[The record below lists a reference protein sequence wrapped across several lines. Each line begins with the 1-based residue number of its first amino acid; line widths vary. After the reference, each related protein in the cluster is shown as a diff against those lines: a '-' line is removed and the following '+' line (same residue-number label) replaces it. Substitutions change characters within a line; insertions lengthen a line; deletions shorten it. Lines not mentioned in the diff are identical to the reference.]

1 LSALKKLLSQ
11 TAIYGLS
18 HIAGRLVNYLLVPLH
33 TRVFHNPAEYGT
45 ITEMYSYVSFF
56 IVLLTYGMET
66 TFFRFSQKMP
76 GEKRVYSTALSSLV
90 ITSGVFVLSATFF
103 APSLATLLRYEAHPE
118 YISWFA
124 VILAYDAVAAVPFA
138 LLRQQNRPIRF
149 AVLKNANIL
158 INVLLNGYFLLL
170 APYLQQRGLAA
181 PFYHASVGVGYVF
194 ISNMV
199 ASVLTLPLLSQQIL
213 MISRGFD
220 FQLWKQMLRYGGP
233 LLLVGLGGM
242 VNETLDRAIMK
253 YLIAD
258 AQTALHQL
266 GVYGANYK
274 LSILITLFIQAFRYA
289 AEPFF
294 FSGATD
300 ANRQVLY
307 ARVMNYFVLVC
318 LTTFLLVM
326 LFIDRFALF
335 VGSAY
340 HEGLHIV
347 PVLLLANICLGVY
360 FNLSIWYK
368 LADKTMYGAGISAAG
383 ALITVSLNL
392 WWVPAYGYTGA
403 AWATLVCYFSMM
415 VMGYVTGAR
424 HFPIPYQPVRLL
436 LYTAAALGVYALS
449 GYLFHYL
456 TPGPARWVVAAML
469 LLLFATGG
477 YLAERRN
484 KIVNLPA

>member
-33 TRVFHNPAEYGT
+33 TRVFHNPADYGT

-76 GEKRVYSTALSSLV
+76 GEKKVYSTALISLV
-90 ITSGVFVLSATFF
+90 ITSLLFVLSATFF
-103 APSLATLLRYEAHPE
+103 SAPVASMLRYEAHPE
-118 YISWFA
+118 YITWFA
-124 VILAYDAVAAVPFA
+124 VILACDAVAAVPFA

-149 AVLKNANIL
+149 AVLKNTNIL
-158 INVLLNGYFLLL
+158 INVLLNAYFLLL
-170 APYLQQRGLAA
+170 APYLLRSGMAA
-181 PFYHASVGVGYVF
+181 PFYDPTIGVGYVF
-194 ISNMV
+194 VANMV

-220 FQLWKQMLRYGGP
+220 VTIWKQMLRYGAP

-242 VNETLDRAIMK
+242 VNETLDRASMK

-258 AQTALHQL
+258 QQTALHQL

-294 FSGATD
+294 FSGVTD
-300 ANRQVLY
+300 ANRKVLY

-318 LTTFLLVM
+318 LSTFLLVM

-368 LADKTMYGAGISAAG
+368 LADKTMYGAVISAAG
-383 ALITVSLNL
+383 ACITIALNL

-403 AWATLVCYFSMM
+403 AWATLVCYFCMM
-415 VMGYVTGAR
+415 VMGYLTGAR
-424 HFPIPYQPVRLL
+424 HFPIPYQPMRLL
-436 LYTAAALGVYALS
+436 AYTAAALGIYLLS
-449 GYLFHYL
+449 GYLFTL
-456 TPGPARWVVAAML
+456 LAPGAARWAVAAAL
-469 LLLFATGG
+469 LLLFAAGG
-477 YLAERRN
+477 YLAERKN
-484 KIVNLPA
+484 KILNLPA